1 MQGDEGGSGGVSV
14 GVGSGQLGPAAVVTL
29 ETAQMLSGVGAVMI
43 AGASQDQRLQPKN
56 TVFRGDGWGLNQPV
70 PSRRAA
76 FMDGL
81 LLLCGAVP
89 SQAPE
94 GEKGRGE
101 SATFGGWTI

>member
-1 MQGDEGGSGGVSV
+1 MNDWLLILVKASYFVAALLFLML
-14 GVGSGQLGPAAVVTL
+14 LG
-29 ETAQMLSGVGAVMI
+29 GVGAVMI

-56 TVFRGDGWGLNQPV
+56 TVFRGDGWGLHQPV

-81 LLLCGAVP
+81 LLVFGAVP
-89 SQAPE
+89 GQAPE

-101 SATFGGWTI
+101 PAAFGGRTI